1 MPGFRTPLRSLSPA
15 VPLVLTACGGADS
28 GNGPA
33 KGSAKAFRNVELKA
47 AS

>member
-1 MPGFRTPLRSLSPA
+1 MPGFRTPLRSLSAA
-15 VPLVLTACGGADS
+15 VPLALACGGADA

-33 KGSAKAFRNVELKA
+33 QGSAKAFRNVELKA